1 MTLSD
6 QKLVEKVASLI
17 LSSLD
22 ADAPGFTGSMHK
34 KRSPDVSEYLS
45 NIAAACQ
52 IPDEIVEEA
61 EKADRVQMLSL
72 WGKNAA
78 KQRIRDVAIFYGKS
92 DTKLIKPSHSPHG
105 INSVEFDAYVAFI
118 EQVLRN
124 LLPIDLMTA
133 LTLGNDRDTIQ
144 RCIFSLYEE
153 LPFIAWNNPEIAPCT
168 LCVNLLC
175 HSEFTGGVGR
185 YLCDSVSRWLIPGKF
200 LNVSSVRS
208 LDFRFVAYPEQ
219 KLFFNQVL
227 VDIETDQQLQIIR
240 SNWQNLQKEIRL
252 SILAVRHARN
262 VISMKKLSSEQK
274 KALIEENIASVIA
287 PLAKNAEHNIFN
299 QMHNFWLHLSAEDK
313 IQQIQEGV
321 AKEEQRPKNFENS
334 IFHEIKHS
342 ILLFG
347 NQFTSVRDL
356 RHVSR
361 LISYQYL
368 FRKTLTRLVLKSPE
382 ERHLQLKLLKT
393 KLCSLSNAK
402 KGNTVLGILGA
413 INVLRENE
421 LFEERHIIEAINHC
435 IPGVR
440 KVENSSVLDRR
451 EPDTIRLFYLEI
463 EKIDTTPFS
472 IEEIKALN
480 KNLPHE
486 LKESVESL
494 LHPVLMPR
502 NEEEIMRN
510 ILLLSQ
516 QLTYINDLPQ
526 VIISFNS
533 QTEQSLHFTVILL
546 RILLDN
552 ALSLP
557 EIFASSK
564 TKLKIDEL
572 EIKQV
577 GLLRKRYPKESSVFK
592 VSLDKKKFLRRDFTL
607 DLFKARQEVSLEMD
621 RIFNGIRDFNG
632 GILSKQQE
640 VFQTLKGLVNT
651 SSSQNDFLLE
661 NFFYSITPPLRQ
673 SLIAPAS
680 LKTLFNL
687 MQQAIQADYKKETFS
702 LNGQFESDQLLI
714 MAASP
719 LSSLKE
725 ELFFLITRLK
735 IPSAELSCTYV
746 NAHGINCIG
755 YIYQNND
762 PNIRNLFYS
771 TLMGCLKEWQE
782 RTKK

>member
-6 QKLVEKVASLI
+6 QKLVEKVASFI

-22 ADAPGFTGSMHK
+22 ADSLGFARSIRK
-34 KRSPDVSEYLS
+34 KETLDESDPPSD
-45 NIAAACQ
+45 IAAACC
-52 IPDEIVEEA
+52 IPDEIVEEV
-61 EKADRVQMLSL
+61 EKVDRVQMLSL
-72 WGKNAA
+72 WGKNGA
-78 KQRIRDVAIFYGKS
+78 KRRVRDVAIFSGKHEARF
-92 DTKLIKPSHSPHG
+92 IKPSHSSHG
-105 INSVEFDAYVAFI
+105 ISSIEFDAYVAFI
-118 EQVLRN
+118 QKVLRN
-124 LLPIDLMTA
+124 LLPLDLMAA
-133 LTLGNDRDTIQ
+133 LSTGSDKDTIQ
-144 RCIFSLYEE
+144 QCIFSLNEE
-153 LPFIAWNNPEIAPCT
+153 LPFISWNNPAITPCT
-168 LCVNLLC
+168 LSISLLC
-175 HSEFTGGVGR
+175 HSEFTSGVGR

-200 LNVSSVRS
+200 LNISSVRS
-208 LDFRFVAYPEQ
+208 LDFSFIAYPEQ
-219 KLFFNQVL
+219 KLFFNQIL
-227 VDIETDQQLQIIR
+227 VDIETDQQLQIIK
-240 SNWQNLQKEIRL
+240 SNWRNLQKEIRL

-274 KALIEENIASVIA
+274 KTLIEENIASVIA
-287 PLAKNAEHNIFN
+287 PLAKNIENNIFN
-299 QMHNFWLHLSAEDK
+299 QMHNFWVHLSAEDK

-321 AKEEQRPKNFENS
+321 AEEEQRPKIFENS

-347 NQFTSVRDL
+347 DQFTSVRDL

-393 KLCSLSNAK
+393 KLYYLSNAK

-440 KVENSSVLDRR
+440 KVENSSVHDRR

-463 EKIDTTPFS
+463 EKIDATPFS
-472 IEEIKALN
+472 IDEIKALN

-533 QTEQSLHFTVILL
+533 QTEQSLQFTVILL
-546 RILLDN
+546 RILRDGAL
-552 ALSLP
+552 ALS
-557 EIFASSK
+557 EIFASSN
-564 TKLKIDEL
+564 TELKIEEL

-607 DLFKARQEVSLEMD
+607 DLFKARQEVSLEINT
-621 RIFNGIRDFNG
+621 IFNGIRDFNG

-640 VFQTLKGLVNT
+640 VFQTLKSLINAN
-651 SSSQNDFLLE
+651 SSQSDFLLE

-673 SLIAPAS
+673 SLIAPTS
-680 LKTLFNL
+680 LKTLFCL
-687 MQQAIQADYKKETFS
+687 MQQAINADYKKESFS

-714 MAASP
+714 MTASP

-735 IPSAELSCTYV
+735 IPSSELSCTYV

-755 YIYQNND
+755 YIYQNSD